1 MKKAFS
7 YSSPVVIL
15 ALFLSA
21 TIFSSCGQQIAPS
34 GGPKDTIPPAFIG
47 SLPPNGT
54 VNFKGNRI
62 VLAFNEFIALDN
74 PFEKLIYSP
83 IPKKNPETNG
93 RLKEIIVNIKDTLEK
108 NTTYLI
114 DFSNSIKDIN
124 ENNVLQKF
132 SFVFST
138 GPYIDSARLTG
149 NVFIAETG
157 KPDSTLIVVLQ
168 QDFDDSAIAK
178 KTPRYYTKL
187 NGIGR
192 FEFRYLKPGKYNLFA
207 LKDADGS
214 KKFDQPNEMIGFLD
228 RPVNI
233 GEDTS
238 FTIFAFG
245 DSSYDK
251 QKPAAKASTIEQ
263 KKTTEKS
270 TEKADSKSL
279 KFTNSLSA
287 DKQDLLADFKLIS
300 NTPIK
305 QFDTT
310 KIRLVNE
317 SFISIPGFG
326 ISIDSTNKIFSFN
339 TPWKENSTY
348 KLIIEK
354 DFATDTAG
362 LKYLKTDTTTFTTK
376 KEAEYGSLAFKITN
390 FDSTLQPII
399 LLKQAGNIIFKKE
412 LEKENQK
419 IKLMPPGDYDIEIL
433 FDLNKNGKWDT
444 GNYWKKLQP
453 ERIIPRNQKLN
464 IKPNVENEIAVD
476 LIEIQ
481 KIDPQ

>member
-74 PFEKLIYSP
+74 PFEKMIYSP

-93 RLKEIIVNIKDTLEK
+93 RLKEITVNIRDTLEK
-108 NTTYLI
+108 NTTYFI
-114 DFSNSIKDIN
+114 DFRNSIKDIN

-168 QDFDDSAIAK
+168 QDFDDSAVAK

-187 NGIGR
+187 NGKGR

-214 KKFDQPNEMIGFLD
+214 KKYDQVGEMIGFLD
-228 RPVNI
+228 KPVLI
-233 GEDTS
+233 GLDTA
-238 FTIFAFG
+238 FNIFAFG
-245 DSSYDK
+245 DSIVPKS
-251 QKPAAKASTIEQ
+251 KPAAKTTTTEE
-263 KKTTEKS
+263 KKTTEK
-270 TEKADSKSL
+270 TNTKSL
-279 KFTNSLSA
+279 SFTNSLLTE
-287 DKQDLLADFKLIS
+287 KQDLLSDFKLIA
-300 NTPIK
+300 NNPIK

-310 KIRLVNE
+310 KIRLVDEN
-317 SFISIPGFG
+317 FKSIPKYG

-339 TPWKENSTY
+339 TIWKENATY

>member
-1 MKKAFS
+1 
-7 YSSPVVIL
+7 
-15 ALFLSA
+15 
-21 TIFSSCGQQIAPS
+21 
-34 GGPKDTIPPAFIG
+34 
-47 SLPPNGT
+47 
-54 VNFKGNRI
+54 
-62 VLAFNEFIALDN
+62 
-74 PFEKLIYSP
+74 
-83 IPKKNPETNG
+83 
-93 RLKEIIVNIKDTLEK
+93 
-108 NTTYLI
+108 
-114 DFSNSIKDIN
+114 
-124 ENNVLQKF
+124 
-132 SFVFST
+132 
-138 GPYIDSARLTG
+138 
-149 NVFIAETG
+149 
-157 KPDSTLIVVLQ
+157 
-168 QDFDDSAIAK
+168 
-178 KTPRYYTKL
+178 
-187 NGIGR
+187 
-192 FEFRYLKPGKYNLFA
+192 
-207 LKDADGS
+207 
-214 KKFDQPNEMIGFLD
+214 MIGFLD
-228 RPVNI
+228 KPVLI
-233 GEDTS
+233 GLDTA
-238 FTIFAFG
+238 FNIFAFG
-245 DSSYDK
+245 DSIVPKS
-251 QKPAAKASTIEQ
+251 KPAAKTTTTEE
-263 KKTTEKS
+263 KKTTEK
-270 TEKADSKSL
+270 TNTKSL
-279 KFTNSLSA
+279 SFTNSLLTE
-287 DKQDLLADFKLIS
+287 KQDLLSDFKLIA
-300 NTPIK
+300 NNPIK

-310 KIRLVNE
+310 KIRLVDEN
-317 SFISIPGFG
+317 FKSIPKYG

-339 TPWKENSTY
+339 TSWKENSTY